1 MQEENSKGWEEAGS
15 CALNR
20 GRAKGGTP
28 KRLLDP
34 NSGPLGGN
42 PRLPYR
48 KQEVEW
54 DNLSAPRLNVDLPG
68 GTFRGYIWGKEEY
81 VMFPVQRIGAF
92 LSIFEVFKCI
102 YDIEIHTIKSR
113 LEDLIQIGIVASVDD
128 ALPITV
134 PVADLVI
141 TGPFGILLR

>member
-1 MQEENSKGWEEAGS
+1 MLDAGCGGGDFLAIAKQGS

-48 KQEVEW
+48 KQEVER
-54 DNLSAPRLNVDLPG
+54 DNLSAPRLNVDLPQ
-68 GTFRGYIWGKEEY
+68 TK
-81 VMFPVQRIGAF
+81 
-92 LSIFEVFKCI
+92 
-102 YDIEIHTIKSR
+102 R
-113 LEDLIQIGIVASVDD
+113 LEGNGTRA
-128 ALPITV
+128 
-134 PVADLVI
+134 
-141 TGPFGILLR
+141 